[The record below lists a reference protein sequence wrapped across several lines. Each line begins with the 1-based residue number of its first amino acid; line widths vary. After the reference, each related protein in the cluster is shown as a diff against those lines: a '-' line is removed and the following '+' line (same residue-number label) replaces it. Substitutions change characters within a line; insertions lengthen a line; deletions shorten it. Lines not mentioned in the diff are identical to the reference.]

1 MALVLTRI
9 PGETIVTDGPVKI
22 EVARVEGK
30 HVVLRLT
37 ADKDV
42 KILRGELFQLADA
55 MLMERKRNP
64 NENPHRPA

>member
-9 PGETIVTDGPVKI
+9 PGETIVTDGPVTI

-37 ADKDV
+37 ADRSV
-42 KILRGELFQLADA
+42 KILRGELLKGKKD
-55 MLMERKRNP
+55 ER
-64 NENPHRPA
+64 

>member
-9 PGETIVTDGPVKI
+9 PGETIVTDGPVTI

-37 ADKDV
+37 ADRSV
-42 KILRGELFQLADA
+42 KILRGELLKGEKD
-55 MLMERKRNP
+55 ERAK
-64 NENPHRPA
+64 